1 MRKTARKPTNTRETV
16 LSELALMEEGRHPA
30 FETITARFIR
40 DPEYQQAAKI
50 LSDAIQ
56 VESYR
61 RLARRDEIPVPPGWL
76 LPV

>member
-1 MRKTARKPTNTRETV
+1 MRKVALKPIITRETV
-16 LSELALMEEGRHPA
+16 LADLALMAEGRHPD

-40 DPEYQQAAKI
+40 DPEYQQAAKT

>member
-1 MRKTARKPTNTRETV
+1 MRKTARKPTITRETV

-56 VESYR
+56 VESHQ